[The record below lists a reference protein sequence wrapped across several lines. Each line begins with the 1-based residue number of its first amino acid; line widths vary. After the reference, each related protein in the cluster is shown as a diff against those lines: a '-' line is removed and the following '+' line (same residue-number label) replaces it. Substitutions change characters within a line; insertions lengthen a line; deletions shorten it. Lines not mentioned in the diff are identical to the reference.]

1 MVSAIIQARTGSTR
15 LPGKVFAT
23 IEGKPLLWHVVE
35 RLKPSRFIDNIV
47 IATTIN
53 REDDAI
59 KQWATQNSILC
70 YRGSED
76 NVLERYW
83 MAANNFQSDTIIR
96 ITADDPCKD
105 YKIIDSVVE
114 ALLNGRVDFAYNNKP
129 PTYPEGMD
137 VEVFTIDALR
147 IAYRQ
152 ASRSDEK
159 EHVTPFFHNNPTLF
173 TSVSIKHTK
182 NLSNLRLTID
192 EESDLL
198 LAREIYSHLYR
209 LDSIFLLDDIIDI
222 INRFPELANINKSIK
237 RSLMYNGGM

>member
-15 LPGKVFAT
+15 FAGKVFAN
-23 IEGKPLLWHVVE
+23 IEGQPLLWHVVE
-35 RLKPSRFIDNIV
+35 RIKPSRYIDNII

-53 REDDAI
+53 SEDDAVE
-59 KQWATQNSILC
+59 QWAYKNSILC
-70 YRGSED
+70 YRGSEE
-76 NVLERYW
+76 NVLERYFR
-83 MAANNFQSDTIIR
+83 AANCFQSDTIIR

-105 YKIIDSVVE
+105 YTIIDSVVE
-114 ALLNGRVDFAYNNKP
+114 ALVKGDVDFAYNNNP

-152 ASRSDEK
+152 ANRSDEK
-159 EHVTPFFHNNPTLF
+159 EHVTLFFHNNPTLF

-182 NLSNLRLTID
+182 NLANLRLTID

-198 LAREIYSHLYR
+198 LAREIYSHLYKQN
-209 LDSIFLLDDIIDI
+209 SIFLLDDILDLID
-222 INRFPELANINKSIK
+222 RYPELADINKSIK